1 MIPFFLYYKYNNK
14 NTSDTQTEKQNT
26 SDKMAANQQFIP
38 DPEMYSLFL
47 EQQADQLRKKI
58 DALKKIH
65 ALKKELEELE
75 RSAVDATV
83 ETTMAEDTPDNEGE
97 QPGQDEIQQ
106 VLDYLKNHPNQ
117 AAYVHALVNISR
129 QRDGTLT
136 LENLQRWL
144 ASKYSRET
152 GVVFT
157 LAVDAAKLG
166 WDPES
171 GKAGVVSY
179 GDLKQNIPKKKKG
192 TGPVREV
199 KKAAGGSKTDDPVE
213 VDSVKAAGGSKTD
226 DPVEVDSVKAA
237 GGSKTDDPVG
247 DDSVEDDSVEEN
259 SWIRVVR
266 KNQDQVTKVLP
277 EANKQT
283 PKKQTRENL
292 QHGIE
297 TSPGFRKVIETC
309 FRIFRRAYDED
320 RPVHEVAKLM
330 WKGGRPLDPDVLE
343 FAAEL
348 YSQYGEDVLD
358 LKKLQWRVEGATS
371 GRKHAETMLKTRPRS
386 HVGGQENR
394 VATLKRNEER
404 LKKQLAESMAR
415 IPEFWMD

>member
-14 NTSDTQTEKQNT
+14 KTSHTQTEEQNT
-26 SDKMAANQQFIP
+26 SEKMASNQQFTA
-38 DPEMYSLFL
+38 DLELYSEYL
-47 EQQADQLRKKI
+47 EQREDQLRKKI

-106 VLDYLKNHPNQ
+106 VLDHLKNHPNQ
-117 AAYVHALVNISR
+117 AAYVHALVNMSR

-179 GDLKQNIPKKKKG
+179 GDLKQKIPKKKKG

-199 KKAAGGSKTDDPVE
+199 MKAAGGSKTDDPV
-213 VDSVKAAGGSKTD
+213 KAAGVSKTD
-226 DPVEVDSVKAA
+226 DPVE
-237 GGSKTDDPVG
+237 DDPVEDG
-247 DDSVEDDSVEEN
+247 PVEDDSVEDGPVEDDSSN
-259 SWIRVVR
+259 NWLTVARR
-266 KNQDQVTKVLP
+266 NNGQKTKLLP
-277 EANKQT
+277 EKQSAKDSQA
-283 PKKQTRENL
+283 PKKQTRKNL
-292 QHGIE
+292 RHGIE
-297 TSPGFRKVIETC
+297 TSQAFRWGVIVTC

-320 RPVHEVAKLM
+320 RPVDEVVKLM
-330 WKGGRPLDPDVLE
+330 WKGERPLDPDVLE

-358 LKKLQWRVEGATS
+358 FKKLQSRVVRATLE
-371 GRKHAETMLKTRPRS
+371 RKHAETMLKTRPRS

-415 IPEFWMD
+415 IPEFWKD

>member
-14 NTSDTQTEKQNT
+14 KTSHTQTEEQNT
-26 SDKMAANQQFIP
+26 SEKMASNQQFTA
-38 DPEMYSLFL
+38 DLELYSEYL
-47 EQQADQLRKKI
+47 EQREDQLRKKI

-106 VLDYLKNHPNQ
+106 VLDHLKNHPNQ
-117 AAYVHALVNISR
+117 AAYVHALVNMSR

-179 GDLKQNIPKKKKG
+179 GDLKQKIPKKKKG

-199 KKAAGGSKTDDPVE
+199 MKAAGGSKTDDPV
-213 VDSVKAAGGSKTD
+213 KAAGVSKTD
-226 DPVEVDSVKAA
+226 DPVE
-237 GGSKTDDPVG
+237 DDPVEDG
-247 DDSVEDDSVEEN
+247 PVEDDSVEDGPVEDDSSN
-259 SWIRVVR
+259 NWLTVARR
-266 KNQDQVTKVLP
+266 NNGQKTKLLP
-277 EANKQT
+277 EKQSAKDSQA
-283 PKKQTRENL
+283 PKKQ
-292 QHGIE
+292 
-297 TSPGFRKVIETC
+297 
-309 FRIFRRAYDED
+309 
-320 RPVHEVAKLM
+320 
-330 WKGGRPLDPDVLE
+330 
-343 FAAEL
+343 
-348 YSQYGEDVLD
+348 
-358 LKKLQWRVEGATS
+358 
-371 GRKHAETMLKTRPRS
+371 
-386 HVGGQENR
+386 
-394 VATLKRNEER
+394 
-404 LKKQLAESMAR
+404 
-415 IPEFWMD
+415 